1 MYKIFSKIFKSLNY
15 NFLKGTAGLAL
26 LAGLFVSLRGQWD
39 ARKDDLLWIFRK
51 EFVKLKLALK
61 DWVGIMNT
69 LLKFLPSFQVLVKI

>member
-26 LAGLFVSLRGQWD
+26 LAGFFVSLRGQWD

-61 DWVGIMNT
+61 DWVGIKNT
-69 LLKFLPSFQVLVKI
+69 LLKFLPSFQVLAKI